1 MKILSKEL
9 RIGMLVIISIVVLV
23 WGINYLKGSN
33 LFDSSRTLYALYGNI
48 GGLQEGSSIT
58 VNGFKVGVVK
68 KISLLTD
75 KNYSLLVALSIEENI
90 NIPSNSVSKIVNEDI
105 MGSKGIS
112 LVLGDSNINAEQ
124 GDTLTS
130 DMDRSLKEEVNKQI
144 LPLKNK
150 AEQLIGSI
158 DSIVTVITSV
168 LSKDARESLTKSL
181 VSLDNTFTTM
191 SQTMTKV
198 NKIVDQNDE
207 RISSI
212 IKNLEANNDEI
223 TNILKNFSEL
233 SDDIAK
239 SNIKTTL
246 ASLNEIS
253 KKISDSE
260 GSLGMFINDKDL
272 YLNLE
277 KSSKE
282 LEALII
288 DIKLNP
294 KRYVG
299 FSVLG
304 GKSKSYKKKIKQNK
318 YAKFNYI

>member
-9 RIGMLVIISIVVLV
+9 RIGMLVVISIVVLV

-75 KNYSLLVALSIEENI
+75 KNYSLLVALSIEDNI

-124 GDTLTS
+124 GDTLAS

-272 YLNLE
+272 YLNME

-282 LEALII
+282 LAALIK
-288 DIKLNP
+288 DIKLHP
-294 KRYVG
+294 KRYVS

-304 GKSKSYKKKIKQNK
+304 GKSKSYKKK
-318 YAKFNYI
+318 

>member
-9 RIGMLVIISIVVLV
+9 RIGMLVVISIVVLV

-75 KNYSLLVALSIEENI
+75 KKYSLLVALSIEENI
-90 NIPSNSVSKIVNEDI
+90 NIPNNSVSKIVNEDI

-112 LVLGDSNINAEQ
+112 LVLGDSNINTEQ
-124 GDTLTS
+124 GDTLAS

-191 SQTMTKV
+191 SQAMTKV

-233 SDDIAK
+233 SDNIAK

-282 LEALII
+282 LEALIK

-304 GKSKSYKKKIKQNK
+304 GKTKSYKKK
-318 YAKFNYI
+318 

>member
-1 MKILSKEL
+1 MKTLSKEL
-9 RIGMLVIISIVVLV
+9 RIGILVVMSIVVLV

-33 LFDSSRTLYALYGNI
+33 LFDSSRTFYALYENI
-48 GGLQEGSSIT
+48 GGLQEGSGVT

-68 KISLLTD
+68 KIRLLTD
-75 KNYSLLVALSIEENI
+75 KSYSLLVAISIEKDI
-90 NIPSNSVSKIVNEDI
+90 DIPSNSVSKIVNVDI

-112 LVLGDSNINAEQ
+112 LILGDSNTNAHQ
-124 GDTLTS
+124 GDTLAS

-212 IKNLEANNDEI
+212 IKNLESNNDEI

-282 LEALII
+282 LEALIK

-299 FSVLG
+299 FSFLG
-304 GKSKSYKKKIKQNK
+304 GKSKSYKNSQ
-318 YAKFNYI
+318 AE

>member
-9 RIGMLVIISIVVLV
+9 RIGMLVVISIVVLV

-75 KNYSLLVALSIEENI
+75 KNYSLLVALSIEDNI

-124 GDTLTS
+124 GDTLAS

-272 YLNLE
+272 YINLE

-282 LEALII
+282 LEALIK

-294 KRYVG
+294 KRYFG
-299 FSVLG
+299 FSLLG
-304 GKSKSYKKKIKQNK
+304 GK
-318 YAKFNYI
+318 

>member
-9 RIGMLVIISIVVLV
+9 RIGMLVVISIVVLV

-124 GDTLTS
+124 GDTLAS

-282 LEALII
+282 LEALIK

-304 GKSKSYKKKIKQNK
+304 GKSKSYKKK
-318 YAKFNYI
+318 

>member
-9 RIGMLVIISIVVLV
+9 RIGMLVVISIVVLV

-75 KNYSLLVALSIEENI
+75 KNYSLLVALSIEDNI

-112 LVLGDSNINAEQ
+112 LLLGDSNINAEQ
-124 GDTLTS
+124 GDTLAS

-282 LEALII
+282 LEALIK

-304 GKSKSYKKKIKQNK
+304 GKSKSYKKK
-318 YAKFNYI
+318 

>member
-1 MKILSKEL
+1 MKTLSKEL
-9 RIGMLVIISIVVLV
+9 RIGILVVMSIVVLV
-23 WGINYLKGSN
+23 WGISYLKGSN
-33 LFDSSRTLYALYGNI
+33 LFDNSRTFYAIYGNI
-48 GGLQEGSSIT
+48 GGLQVGSGVN
-58 VNGFKVGVVK
+58 VNGYKVGVVK
-68 KISLLTD
+68 KIRLLTD
-75 KNYSLLVALSIEENI
+75 KNYSLLVEISIEKDI
-90 NIPSNSVSKIVNEDI
+90 DIPSNSVSKIVNTDI

-112 LVLGDSNINAEQ
+112 LILGDSNTNAQ
-124 GDTLTS
+124 KGDTLYS

-198 NKIVDQNDE
+198 SKIVDQNDE

-212 IKNLEANNDEI
+212 IKNLEGNNDEI

-282 LEALII
+282 LEALIK

-299 FSVLG
+299 FSFLG
-304 GKSKSYKKKIKQNK
+304 GKSKSYKKPKRE
-318 YAKFNYI
+318 

>member
-1 MKILSKEL
+1 MKKISKEIK
-9 RIGMLVIISIVVLV
+9 IGILVVTSIVLLV
-23 WGINYLKGSN
+23 WGTNYLKGSN
-33 LFDSSRTLYALYGNI
+33 LFDSSKTFYALYDRI
-48 GGLQEGSSIT
+48 GGLQEGSGVMVS
-58 VNGFKVGVVK
+58 GFKVGFVK
-68 KISLLTD
+68 KIQLLSED
-75 KNYSLLVALSIEENI
+75 NYKLLVVISINNDI
-90 NIPSNSVSKIVNEDI
+90 KIPENSVLKIVNEDI
-105 MGSKGIS
+105 MGTKGVALQLGNSKEF
-112 LVLGDSNINAEQ
+112 LAK
-124 GDTLTS
+124 GDTLAT
-130 DMDRSLKEEVNKQI
+130 DMETSLKEEVNLQV

-150 AEQLIGSI
+150 AEELIGSI
-158 DSIVTVITSV
+158 DSVVTVITSV

-212 IKNLEANNDEI
+212 IENLEANNNEI
-223 TNILKNFSEL
+223 TNILKNFSDL

-282 LEALII
+282 LETLIK

-304 GKSKSYKKKIKQNK
+304 ISRTKP
-318 YAKFNYI
+318 

>member
-75 KNYSLLVALSIEENI
+75 KNYSLLVALSIEDNI

-124 GDTLTS
+124 GDTLAS

-181 VSLDNTFTTM
+181 VSLDKTFTTM

-282 LEALII
+282 LEALIK

-304 GKSKSYKKKIKQNK
+304 GKSKSYKKK
-318 YAKFNYI
+318 

>member
-9 RIGMLVIISIVVLV
+9 RIGMLVVISIVVLV

-68 KISLLTD
+68 KIRLLTD
-75 KNYSLLVALSIEENI
+75 KNYSLLVALSIEDNI

-124 GDTLTS
+124 GDTLSS

-282 LEALII
+282 LEALIK

-304 GKSKSYKKKIKQNK
+304 GKSKSYKKK
-318 YAKFNYI
+318 

>member
-1 MKILSKEL
+1 MKTLSKEL
-9 RIGMLVIISIVVLV
+9 RIGILVVMSIVVLV

-33 LFDSSRTLYALYGNI
+33 LFDNNRTFYAIYGNI
-48 GGLQEGSSIT
+48 GGLQVGSGVN
-58 VNGFKVGVVK
+58 VNGYKVGVVK
-68 KISLLTD
+68 KIRLLTEN
-75 KNYSLLVALSIEENI
+75 NYSLLVAISIEKDI
-90 NIPSNSVSKIVNEDI
+90 DIPSNSVSKIVNTDI

-112 LVLGDSNINAEQ
+112 LILGDSNTNAQ
-124 GDTLTS
+124 KGDTLAS

-168 LSKDARESLTKSL
+168 LSKDARASLTKSL
-181 VSLDNTFTTM
+181 VSLDKTFTTM

-198 NKIVDQNDE
+198 NKIVDQNEE

-212 IKNLEANNDEI
+212 IKNLEGNNDEI

-282 LEALII
+282 LEALIK

-299 FSVLG
+299 FSFLG
-304 GKSKSYKKKIKQNK
+304 GKSKSYKKPKGK
-318 YAKFNYI
+318 

>member
-1 MKILSKEL
+1 MKKLSKEL
-9 RIGMLVIISIVVLV
+9 RIGILVVVSIVVLV
-23 WGINYLKGSN
+23 WGVNYLKGSS
-33 LFDSSRTLYALYGNI
+33 LFDSSKTVYAIYPNI
-48 GGLQEGSSIT
+48 GGLQEGSGIS
-58 VNGFKVGVVK
+58 VNGFKVGIVK
-68 KISLLTD
+68 KISLLTKED
-75 KNYSLLVALSIEENI
+75 YALLVELSIEKDIE
-90 NIPSNSVSKIVNEDI
+90 IPSNSVSKIVNEDI

-112 LVLGDSNINAEQ
+112 LILGNSNTNAQQ
-124 GDTLTS
+124 GDTLVS

-282 LEALII
+282 LEALIK

-299 FSVLG
+299 FSFLG
-304 GKSKSYKKKIKQNK
+304 GKSKSYKKK
-318 YAKFNYI
+318 

>member
-9 RIGMLVIISIVVLV
+9 RIGMLVVISIVVLV

-75 KNYSLLVALSIEENI
+75 KNYSLLVALSIEDNI

-282 LEALII
+282 LEALIK

-304 GKSKSYKKKIKQNK
+304 GKSKSYKKP
-318 YAKFNYI
+318 

>member
-1 MKILSKEL
+1 MKTLSKEL
-9 RIGMLVIISIVVLV
+9 RIGILVVMSIVVLV
-23 WGINYLKGSN
+23 WGISYLKGSN
-33 LFDSSRTLYALYGNI
+33 LFDNSRTFYAIYGNI
-48 GGLQEGSSIT
+48 GGLQEGSGVN
-58 VNGFKVGVVK
+58 VNGYKVGVVK
-68 KISLLTD
+68 KIRLLTD
-75 KNYSLLVALSIEENI
+75 KNYSLLVEISIEKDI
-90 NIPSNSVSKIVNEDI
+90 DIPSNSVSKIVNTDI

-112 LVLGDSNINAEQ
+112 LILGDSNTNAQ
-124 GDTLTS
+124 KGDTLYS

-198 NKIVDQNDE
+198 SKIVDQNDE

-212 IKNLEANNDEI
+212 IKNLEGNNDEI

-282 LEALII
+282 LEALIK

-299 FSVLG
+299 FSFLG
-304 GKSKSYKKKIKQNK
+304 GKSKSYKKPKGE
-318 YAKFNYI
+318 

>member
-1 MKILSKEL
+1 MKKISKEIK
-9 RIGMLVIISIVVLV
+9 IGILVVTSIVLLV
-23 WGINYLKGSN
+23 WGTNYLKGSN
-33 LFDSSRTLYALYGNI
+33 LFDSSKTFYALYDRI
-48 GGLQEGSSIT
+48 GGLQEGSGVMVS
-58 VNGFKVGVVK
+58 GFKVGFVK
-68 KISLLTD
+68 KIQLLSED
-75 KNYSLLVALSIEENI
+75 NYKLLVVISINNDI
-90 NIPSNSVSKIVNEDI
+90 KIPENSVLKIVNEDI
-105 MGSKGIS
+105 MGTKGVALQLGNSKEF
-112 LVLGDSNINAEQ
+112 LAK
-124 GDTLTS
+124 GDTLAT
-130 DMDRSLKEEVNKQI
+130 DMETSLKEEVNLQV

-150 AEQLIGSI
+150 AEELIGSI
-158 DSIVTVITSV
+158 DSVVTVITSV

-212 IKNLEANNDEI
+212 IENLEANNDEI
-223 TNILKNFSEL
+223 TNILKNFSDL

-282 LEALII
+282 LETLIK

-304 GKSKSYKKKIKQNK
+304 GKSKSYKRP
-318 YAKFNYI
+318 

>member
-1 MKILSKEL
+1 MKTLSKEL
-9 RIGMLVIISIVVLV
+9 RIGILVVMSIVVLV

-33 LFDSSRTLYALYGNI
+33 LFDNNRTFYAIYGNI
-48 GGLQEGSSIT
+48 GGLQEGSGVN
-58 VNGFKVGVVK
+58 VNGYKVGVVK
-68 KISLLTD
+68 KIRLLTD
-75 KNYSLLVALSIEENI
+75 KNYSLLVEISIEKDI
-90 NIPSNSVSKIVNEDI
+90 DIPSNSVSKIVNTDI

-112 LVLGDSNINAEQ
+112 LILGDSNTNAQ
-124 GDTLTS
+124 KGDTLYS

-198 NKIVDQNDE
+198 SKIVDQNDE

-212 IKNLEANNDEI
+212 IKNLEGNNDEI

-282 LEALII
+282 LEALIK

-299 FSVLG
+299 FSFLG
-304 GKSKSYKKKIKQNK
+304 GKSKSYKKPKGK
-318 YAKFNYI
+318 

>member
-1 MKILSKEL
+1 MKTLSKEL
-9 RIGMLVIISIVVLV
+9 RIGILVVMSIVVLV

-33 LFDSSRTLYALYGNI
+33 LFDNNRTFYAIYGNI
-48 GGLQEGSSIT
+48 GGLQEGSGVN
-58 VNGFKVGVVK
+58 VNGYKVGVVK
-68 KISLLTD
+68 KIRLLTD
-75 KNYSLLVALSIEENI
+75 KNYSLLVEISIEKDI
-90 NIPSNSVSKIVNEDI
+90 DIPSNSVSKIVNTDI

-112 LVLGDSNINAEQ
+112 LILGDSNTNAQ
-124 GDTLTS
+124 KGDTLYS

-198 NKIVDQNDE
+198 SKIVDQNE
-207 RISSI
+207 EKISSI
-212 IKNLEANNDEI
+212 IKNLEGNNDEI

-282 LEALII
+282 LEALIK

-299 FSVLG
+299 FSFLG
-304 GKSKSYKKKIKQNK
+304 GKSKSYKKPKGE
-318 YAKFNYI
+318 

>member
-9 RIGMLVIISIVVLV
+9 RIGMLVVISIVVLV

-112 LVLGDSNINAEQ
+112 LVLGDSNINTEQ
-124 GDTLTS
+124 GDTLAS

-282 LEALII
+282 LEALIK
-288 DIKLNP
+288 DIK
-294 KRYVG
+294 
-299 FSVLG
+299 
-304 GKSKSYKKKIKQNK
+304 
-318 YAKFNYI
+318 